1 MPKIAL
7 FQNHPECST
16 QCCDG
21 MIKALSPKYDI
32 KIFHKEECNPKT
44 LKEVDIVAFPGGIG
58 DYSSYDTFFRRKA
71 ENAVAEFVAHGGA
84 YLGICM
90 GAYWAGSNW
99 FDILD
104 GVDTTQYIKQPT
116 ADIRRSYGTV
126 APVIWDGNLE
136 NMFFYDGCAM
146 IGDESKF
153 NTIARY
159 ANGDPMAIIQGTI
172 GIIGC
177 HPESMEFWYQKPY
190 YEYINKHWHEGRH
203 HNLLLDFVDQLCLNK
218 I

>member
-1 MPKIAL
+1 
-7 FQNHPECST
+7 
-16 QCCDG
+16 
-21 MIKALSPKYDI
+21 MIQALSPKYDI
-32 KIFHKEECNPKT
+32 ELFGTEECNPSR
-44 LKEVDIVAFPGGIG
+44 LREVDIVAFPGGIG

-71 ENAVAEFVAHGGA
+71 ENAVADFVSNGGG

-126 APVIWDGNLE
+126 APVLWNGQVE
-136 NMFFYDGCAM
+136 NMFFYDGCAI
-146 IGDESKF
+146 IGDETKF
-153 NTIARY
+153 HTVARY
-159 ANGDPMAIIQGTI
+159 ANGDPMAIIQGKI

-177 HPESMEFWYQKPY
+177 HPESMDFWYQHP
-190 YEYINKHWHEGRH
+190 YEYISKHWHEGH
-203 HNLLLDFVDQLCLNK
+203 HHKLLLDFVNELMLN
-218 I
+218 

>member
-1 MPKIAL
+1 
-7 FQNHPECST
+7 
-16 QCCDG
+16 
-21 MIKALSPKYDI
+21 MIQALSPKYDI
-32 KIFHKEECNPKT
+32 ELFGTEECNPSR
-44 LKEVDIVAFPGGIG
+44 LREVDIVAFPGGIG

-71 ENAVAEFVAHGGA
+71 ENAVADFVSNGGG

-126 APVIWDGNLE
+126 APVLWNGQVE
-136 NMFFYDGCAM
+136 NMFFYDGCAI
-146 IGDESKF
+146 IGDETKF
-153 NTIARY
+153 HTVARY
-159 ANGDPMAIIQGTI
+159 ANGDPMAIIQGKI

-177 HPESMEFWYQKPY
+177 HPESMDFWYQHP
-190 YEYINKHWHEGRH
+190 YEYISKHWHRGH
-203 HNLLLDFVDQLCLNK
+203 HHKLLLDFVNELMLN
-218 I
+218 